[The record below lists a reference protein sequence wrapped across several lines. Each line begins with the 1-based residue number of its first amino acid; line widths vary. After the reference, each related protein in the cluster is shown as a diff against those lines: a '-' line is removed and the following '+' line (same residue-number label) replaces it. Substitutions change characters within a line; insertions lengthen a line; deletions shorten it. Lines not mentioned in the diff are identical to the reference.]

1 MRPLELLHPP
11 RDLAEEVAA
20 LEPQVVVV
28 DPRHGP
34 RILADRLR
42 VEAEAL
48 DGSVAPARHRERPP
62 VGLDEHGAVAVG
74 AIDARADGAQPRER
88 AGVWMAVQVARP
100 DGDDGHRGPDGGEE
114 RRGTGRGGAVMAD
127 LEHRRAERD
136 ASLHGPPAP
145 ASTTTARPSGVS
157 TTIASPWPTSST
169 VTRSRPSPRVRIGS
183 AASAAAV
190 SRASV
195 APAASVRH
203 GPRRARQRHAASAPP
218 SPAAY
223 ATTAPAPGAG
233 RRITAPGTAAA
244 RAATARKRR
253 SSGHTAPK
261 AAAAARSPTAAAST
275 ASRPRTVAAPAS
287 GTAARVATT
296 PPVESW
302 LQSTSATGR
311 P

>member
-1 MRPLELLHPP
+1 MSTARSGSGGAKRFSGVHGRYTVWSAPP

-136 ASLHGPPAP
+136 ASLEQGAL
-145 ASTTTARPSGVS
+145 AR
-157 TTIASPWPTSST
+157 
-169 VTRSRPSPRVRIGS
+169 RLDVRGQQ
-183 AASAAAV
+183 
-190 SRASV
+190 
-195 APAASVRH
+195 H
-203 GPRRARQRHAASAPP
+203 ARQ
-218 SPAAY
+218 
-223 ATTAPAPGAG
+223 
-233 RRITAPGTAAA
+233 
-244 RAATARKRR
+244 
-253 SSGHTAPK
+253 
-261 AAAAARSPTAAAST
+261 
-275 ASRPRTVAAPAS
+275 
-287 GTAARVATT
+287 
-296 PPVESW
+296 
-302 LQSTSATGR
+302 
-311 P
+311 